1 MVDLSGGVD
10 VSEREFLTIEEVAER
25 LRVKPD
31 TVRAWLRQG
40 RLQGIK
46 AGRLWRIRP
55 SAVEAFIQTT
65 QPLTDPE
72 ET

>member
-1 MVDLSGGVD
+1 MSGGIP
-10 VSEREFLTIEEVAER
+10 VSEHEFLTIEEVATR

-40 RLQGIK
+40 RLQGMK

-55 SAVEAFIQTT
+55 QAVEAFLRTT
-65 QPLTDPE
+65 QPPTDKE
-72 ET
+72 GS

>member
-1 MVDLSGGVD
+1 
-10 VSEREFLTIEEVAER
+10 VSEQEFLTIEEVAAR

-40 RLQGIK
+40 RLQGVK

-55 SAVEAFIQTT
+55 QAVEAFIRTT
-65 QPLTDPE
+65 QPPSPTE
-72 ET
+72 GR